1 MTLILPEWLMWFF
14 AVWIVFRII
23 DTCLVILGHYLDAEF
38 KQKINELPEAQKQAW
53 EKSKEQMESFK
64 KRMEER

>member
-23 DTCLVILGHYLDAEF
+23 DTCLVIFGHYLDAEF
-38 KQKINELPEAQKQAW
+38 KKKLNELPEAQKEAL
-53 EKSKEQMESFK
+53 KKNKESMEAFK
-64 KRMEER
+64 KRMEES